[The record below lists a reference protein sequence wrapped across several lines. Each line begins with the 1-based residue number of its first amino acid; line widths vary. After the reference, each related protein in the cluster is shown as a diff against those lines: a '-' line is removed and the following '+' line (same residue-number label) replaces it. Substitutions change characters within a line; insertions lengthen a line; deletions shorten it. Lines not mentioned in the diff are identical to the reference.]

1 MCPCP
6 HTHWNLTEKKKVIQ
20 ANIIKHSEFYG
31 RKIVSAMETQ
41 SKRTSSHQGFG
52 EAPTKVRKTVLLKEL
67 AN

>member
-6 HTHWNLTEKKKVIQ
+6 HTHWILTEKKKVIQ

-31 RKIVSAMETQ
+31 RKVLWKHRAREHHLNKGS
-41 SKRTSSHQGFG
+41 R
-52 EAPTKVRKTVLLKEL
+52 EAPATVRKTALLKEL